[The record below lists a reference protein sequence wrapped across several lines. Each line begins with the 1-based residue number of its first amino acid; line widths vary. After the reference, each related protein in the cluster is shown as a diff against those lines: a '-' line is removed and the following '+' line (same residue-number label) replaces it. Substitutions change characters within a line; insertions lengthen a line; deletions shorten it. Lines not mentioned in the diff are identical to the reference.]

1 MTASNIFKIG
11 TFFKNLI
18 ALVVIK
24 DVEIHVGLKHPNFQV
39 LLRY

>member
-1 MTASNIFKIG
+1 MTASNIFKLA
-11 TFFKNLI
+11 FSKNLI

-24 DVEIHVGLKHPNFQV
+24 DVEILVGLKHPNFQV